1 MRRCIFPEEHPAS
14 APSYQPWTT
23 STNILPRRL
32 STTSTLWQSRQP
44 LQLAKKPSTGTT
56 TKPITPRCLGLQW
69 VCIFLLF
76 CLFFPYLLLVLHP
89 HHKLQYFKNAG
100 WQDEW
105 IKRAEEIVHTV
116 FDLSYGSMDTSC
128 STYQSPTES
137 CRTQRIPEG
146 SSGLHYDFDDFE
158 L

>member
-1 MRRCIFPEEHPAS
+1 MRRCIFPEECPAS

-23 STNILPRRL
+23 STNILPWRL
-32 STTSTLWQSRQP
+32 STTSTLWRSRQP

-76 CLFFPYLLLVLHP
+76 RLFFPYLLLVLHP
-89 HHKLQYFKNAG
+89 RHKLQYFKNAG

-105 IKRAEEIVHTV
+105 IERAEEIVRTV
-116 FDLSYGSMDTSC
+116 FDLSYGSMDTSWATSGETQSKVCVSKLSSSIKSYC
-128 STYQSPTES
+128 S
-137 CRTQRIPEG
+137 
-146 SSGLHYDFDDFE
+146 L
-158 L
+158 